1 MRTPK
6 RRRPRR
12 RAFAAAPAGV
22 DLSELAGRVS
32 YVGSAEHKSFPS
44 FAGRPQLRA
53 DASKCSPDLADP
65 AELTR
70 WLQEALSSGH
80 VGDPW
85 EGDFPRYVW
94 CRREA
99 DTYEARL
106 VNREQGHYKGY
117 PLSFD
122 EWPEGLR

>member
-1 MRTPK
+1 MTSYATADVTAHRVVTRHNGLVRTPK

-12 RAFAAAPAGV
+12 RTVAAAPTGV
-22 DLSELAGRVS
+22 DLTELAGRVS

-70 WLQEALSSGH
+70 WLREALSSGALQ
-80 VGDPW
+80 GLS
-85 EGDFPRYVW
+85 
-94 CRREA
+94 
-99 DTYEARL
+99 TL
-106 VNREQGHYKGY
+106 VR
-117 PLSFD
+117 
-122 EWPEGLR
+122 